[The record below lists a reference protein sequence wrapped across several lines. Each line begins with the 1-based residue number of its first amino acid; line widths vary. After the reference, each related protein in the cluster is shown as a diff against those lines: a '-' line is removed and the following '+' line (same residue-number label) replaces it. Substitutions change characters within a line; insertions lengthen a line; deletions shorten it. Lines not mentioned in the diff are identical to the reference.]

1 MPAESSTESEA
12 DKKGMVVEV
21 LSPNRNKGKKR
32 KFKQSKI
39 QIHGEKNKLVVK
51 LPEQDSESS
60 SGLKKT
66 QPKATSSPICIDID
80 SSSEKSSKSGCTT
93 RNSSK
98 RKADKVPKAMKPKKA
113 KKEVKKKVLV
123 IKETRMDVN
132 QQNRKKKH

>member
-12 DKKGMVVEV
+12 DKKGMVVKV

-60 SGLKKT
+60 SGPKKT

-80 SSSEKSSKSGCTT
+80 SSSEKSSRSGHTI

-98 RKADKVPKAMKPKKA
+98 RKADEVPKATKPKEA
-113 KKEVKKKVLV
+113 KKRSEKKVLM
-123 IKETRMDVN
+123 IKETRTDVN
-132 QQNRKKKH
+132 QQN

>member
-60 SGLKKT
+60 SGPKKT

-80 SSSEKSSKSGCTT
+80 SSSEKSSRSGRTT

-98 RKADKVPKAMKPKKA
+98 RKADEVPKATKPKKT
-113 KKEVKKKVLV
+113 KKEVKKKCS
-123 IKETRMDVN
+123 
-132 QQNRKKKH
+132 